1 MTELLFF
8 MLYTGYEWIAQG
20 CGHDSLDSV
29 HPVFSLFEMAS
40 ILAPKDFIRNLHFL
54 DAKFFRYIL
63 SIDRMGIMEGWQTME
78 ENQLVVIS
86 FFNQFHI
93 DLVIF

>member
-20 CGHDSLDSV
+20 CVHDSLDSV

-40 ILAPKDFIRNLHFL
+40 ILAPKDFIRDLHFL
-54 DAKFFRYIL
+54 DPLHPCHRPYGYHGRLADNVGKSTCRY
-63 SIDRMGIMEGWQTME
+63 
-78 ENQLVVIS
+78 QL
-86 FFNQFHI
+86 F
-93 DLVIF
+93 